1 MTIKCSLVLCLRN
14 AATGRALSSG
24 DIRVTLNGAPVK
36 SQFREGGYFVFIGL
50 EAGNYGVEL
59 RGVKYKTKAL
69 SCEVPKGGFETY
81 IVSLEPSAGLPKG
94 EMVTVSGSECF
105 IPDKGAAFRLTQEA
119 ANPGDTSVS
128 VYTKG
133 MVDFPYTFVFGE
145 SENAEICTI
154 DELDDGVITLREPL
168 RNVHER
174 GELLRQAAIGLE
186 N

>member
-14 AATGRALSSG
+14 AATGRALSGG
-24 DIRVTLNGAPVK
+24 DVRITLNGAPIK

-50 EAGNYGVEL
+50 EPGSYKAEL
-59 RGVKYKTKAL
+59 RGVRYKAKTL
-69 SCEVPKGGFETY
+69 SCKVSDNGFETY

-94 EMVTVSGSECF
+94 ETLTVSGSECF

-133 MVDFPYTFVFGE
+133 M
-145 SENAEICTI
+145 
-154 DELDDGVITLREPL
+154 
-168 RNVHER
+168 
-174 GELLRQAAIGLE
+174 
-186 N
+186 